1 MAPAPVLLP
10 TPDPSATPDP
20 DAAPQAPAA
29 AAAVPLTPEHC
40 TAPSRLAARSDADA
54 GAPTIPLTPELIA
67 LLRGELEPSPE
78 DHSDFALRLR
88 FTQQRLDAISPSLPS
103 ATPPPAPPQRPQS
116 PLPPPTSHVPPPP
129 PPPRA
134 HADPLR
140 ASSSAA
146 SLPSAMPPPLRPPS
160 PPPTR
165 PNSPLPPPPPR
176 APSPPPPSAHA
187 NPAMEMVQLR
197 VISAQED
204 TLHYRPLVRR
214 ARLAFEALWGR
225 YHRNAENNPV
235 PGSRNRADL
244 RALGAMIKGR
254 LCLNRDKRIVGPVPG
269 VFVGDAFN
277 YRAEL
282 LVVGLHNQTQADIGY
297 VPASKLDGG
306 HPVATSIVSSGRYL
320 DDHDNG
326 GVLIYT
332 GSGGSPPNGGN
343 LALTYSCNYGIEV
356 RVIRCHDCHASP
368 SGKLYVYDGLYKVF
382 STSEVCKF
390 KLVRVPGQEALGS
403 NTWRS
408 ARDLI
413 NQLDAKI
420 QPPDYIT
427 LDMSK
432 GKEAVP
438 VPVRNSVDHDVFP
451 LQFEYLARPEFP
463 APPAMPGHKCCTCI
477 NAKTACSETAGC
489 ACVKRSGGGG
499 PAYNADGMLLR
510 GRPVVYECGASCG
523 CPASCPNRVTQRGTR
538 HRLEV
543 FRSTE
548 TDWGVRTLDLIQ
560 PGAFL
565 CEFAGDVLLAD
576 DPRIANANANANTGA
591 STEEW
596 ACFIDPRKFPTRW
609 MEWGYAPAAVLPADG
624 EEPPRFVQCP
634 APGYVLDISK
644 RKNIAAYISHSSFVP
659 NAFVQLVV
667 RGDEDESCPHL
678 MVFGME
684 IIPPM
689 SELSIDYGLDQ

>member
-1 MAPAPVLLP
+1 MAPAPVPLP
-10 TPDPSATPDP
+10 TPDPSATADP

-29 AAAVPLTPEHC
+29 AAAPLTPEHC
-40 TAPSRLAARSDADA
+40 AALSRLAARSDADA

-67 LLRGELEPSPE
+67 LLRGEPEPSPE

-103 ATPPPAPPQRPQS
+103 ATPPPAPPQHP
-116 PLPPPTSHVPPPP
+116 H
-129 PPPRA
+129 
-134 HADPLR
+134 
-140 ASSSAA
+140 
-146 SLPSAMPPPLRPPS
+146 LPSAMPPPLRPPS
-160 PPPTR
+160 PPPTS
-165 PNSPLPPPPPR
+165 PNSPLPPLPPG

-187 NPAMEMVQLR
+187 NPAIEMVPMR

-204 TLHYRPLVRR
+204 TLQYRPLVLR
-214 ARLAFEALWGR
+214 ARLTFEALWGR
-225 YHRNAENNPV
+225 YHRYAEHNPV

-254 LCLNRDKRIVGPVPG
+254 LCLNRDRRIVGPVPG

-277 YRAEL
+277 YRVEL

-297 VPASKLDGG
+297 VPASKVDGG

-332 GSGGSPPNGGN
+332 GSGGN

-368 SGKLYVYDGLYKVF
+368 SGKLYVYDGLYKVYC
-382 STSEVCKF
+382 TTEICKF
-390 KLVRVPGQEALGS
+390 KLVRVPGQEALGN

-420 QPPDYIT
+420 LPPDYIT

-438 VPVRNSVDHDVFP
+438 VPVRNSVDHDAFP
-451 LQFEYLARPEFP
+451 LEFEYLARPEFP
-463 APPAMPGHKCCTCI
+463 APPAMPGHKCCI
-477 NAKTACSETAGC
+477 NAKTVCSETSGC

-499 PAYNADGMLLR
+499 RAYNADGMLLR
-510 GRPVVYECGASCG
+510 GRPVVYRCGASCG
-523 CPASCPNRVTQRGTR
+523 CPASCPNRVTQRGMR

-576 DPRIANANANANTGA
+576 HPRIANANANANTGT

-596 ACFIDPRKFPTRW
+596 FPVVACFIDPRKFPTRW
-609 MEWGYAPAAVLPADG
+609 REWGYAPAAVLPDDG

-634 APGYVLDISK
+634 APRYMLDISK

-667 RGDEDESCPHL
+667 HGDEDESCPHL
-678 MVFGME
+678 MVFAME

>member
-1 MAPAPVLLP
+1 MPPAPVHVP
-10 TPDPSATPDP
+10 NSDPEATPDP
-20 DAAPQAPAA
+20 VAAPPAP
-29 AAAVPLTPEHC
+29 AAVPLTPELF
-40 TAPSRLAARSDADA
+40 AALSRVAARSDPDA
-54 GAPTIPLTPELIA
+54 GAPRIPLTPELLAI
-67 LLRGELEPSPE
+67 LRGELEPSPD
-78 DHSDFALRLR
+78 DHSDLALHLRLS
-88 FTQQRLDAISPSLPS
+88 QQQLDSMSASLPS
-103 ATPPPAPPQRPQS
+103 ATPPQRPQS
-116 PLPPPTSHVPPPP
+116 PLPPPPSHVPPPP
-129 PPPRA
+129 
-134 HADPLR
+134 
-140 ASSSAA
+140 
-146 SLPSAMPPPLRPPS
+146 
-160 PPPTR
+160 
-165 PNSPLPPPPPR
+165 
-176 APSPPPPSAHA
+176 PPPPSAHA
-187 NPAMEMVQLR
+187 NPAMEM
-197 VISAQED
+197 A
-204 TLHYRPLVRR
+204 LHYRPLVRR
-214 ARLAFEALWGR
+214 ARLTFEALWGR
-225 YHRNAENNPV
+225 YHRNAEHNPV

-244 RALGAMIKGR
+244 RALGAMIKGG

-306 HPVATSIVSSGRYL
+306 HSVATSIVSSGRYL

-326 GVLIYT
+326 DVLIYT
-332 GSGGSPPNGGN
+332 GSGGSPPNAGN
-343 LALTYSCNYGIEV
+343 LALTSSCKYGIEV

-368 SGKLYVYDGLYKVF
+368 SGKLHVYDGLYKVH
-382 STSEVCKF
+382 STTEVCKF

-438 VPVRNSVDHDVFP
+438 VPVHNTVDHDVFP
-451 LQFEYLARPEFP
+451 LKFEYLARPEFP
-463 APPAMPGHKCCTCI
+463 APPAMPGHKCCI
-477 NAKTACSETAGC
+477 NAKTACSETSGC

-523 CPASCPNRVTQRGTR
+523 CPASCPNRVTQRGMR

-576 DPRIANANANANTGA
+576 HPRIANANANANTGA

-609 MEWGYAPAAVLPADG
+609 MEWGYAPAAVLPDDG

-644 RKNIAAYISHSSFVP
+644 RKNIAAYISHSSLVP

-667 RGDEDESCPHL
+667 RGNEDESCPHL
-678 MVFGME
+678 MVFAME

-689 SELSIDYGLDQ
+689 SELSIDYGLGQ

>member
-1 MAPAPVLLP
+1 
-10 TPDPSATPDP
+10 
-20 DAAPQAPAA
+20 
-29 AAAVPLTPEHC
+29 
-40 TAPSRLAARSDADA
+40 
-54 GAPTIPLTPELIA
+54 
-67 LLRGELEPSPE
+67 
-78 DHSDFALRLR
+78 
-88 FTQQRLDAISPSLPS
+88 
-103 ATPPPAPPQRPQS
+103 
-116 PLPPPTSHVPPPP
+116 
-129 PPPRA
+129 
-134 HADPLR
+134 
-140 ASSSAA
+140 
-146 SLPSAMPPPLRPPS
+146 
-160 PPPTR
+160 
-165 PNSPLPPPPPR
+165 
-176 APSPPPPSAHA
+176 
-187 NPAMEMVQLR
+187 
-197 VISAQED
+197 
-204 TLHYRPLVRR
+204 
-214 ARLAFEALWGR
+214 
-225 YHRNAENNPV
+225 
-235 PGSRNRADL
+235 
-244 RALGAMIKGR
+244 MIKGR

-297 VPASKLDGG
+297 VPASKVDGG

-332 GSGGSPPNGGN
+332 GSGGN

-368 SGKLYVYDGLYKVF
+368 SGKLYVYDGLYKVYC
-382 STSEVCKF
+382 TTEICKF

-420 QPPDYIT
+420 LPPDYIT

-438 VPVRNSVDHDVFP
+438 VPVRNSVDHDAFP
-451 LQFEYLARPEFP
+451 LEFEYLARPEFP
-463 APPAMPGHKCCTCI
+463 APPAMPGHKCCI
-477 NAKTACSETAGC
+477 NAKTACSETSGC

-523 CPASCPNRVTQRGTR
+523 CPASCPNRVTQRGMR

-576 DPRIANANANANTGA
+576 HPRIANANANANTGT

-609 MEWGYAPAAVLPADG
+609 TEWGYAPAAVLPDDG

-634 APGYVLDISK
+634 APRYMLDISK

-678 MVFGME
+678 MVFAME